1 MARRT
6 KEEAQHTR
14 ETILTAAL
22 DTFCEKGYS
31 RTTFDEIAKKINL
44 TKGAVYWHFKNKPDI
59 IKALII
65 EAFERNE
72 KAINSKISE
81 VKTLEDLQQYFTFAA
96 EIVQNTPIF
105 RKFLFFVMYQMER
118 SEGLFN
124 TLNISGPVNHIMTYH
139 HELITKVLHHC
150 HQAETIRT
158 DIDLD
163 IAAEMLHSMWEGTL
177 YRAVS
182 QNYTGDFINQIKQS
196 FQILINSL
204 KKKKDN

>member
-65 EAFERNE
+65 EAFEIGR
-72 KAINSKISE
+72 ASC
-81 VKTLEDLQQYFTFAA
+81 
-96 EIVQNTPIF
+96 
-105 RKFLFFVMYQMER
+105 RER
-118 SEGLFN
+118 
-124 TLNISGPVNHIMTYH
+124 V
-139 HELITKVLHHC
+139 
-150 HQAETIRT
+150 
-158 DIDLD
+158 
-163 IAAEMLHSMWEGTL
+163 
-177 YRAVS
+177 
-182 QNYTGDFINQIKQS
+182 
-196 FQILINSL
+196 
-204 KKKKDN
+204 

>member
-105 RKFLFFVMYQMER
+105 RKFLFSSCIR
-118 SEGLFN
+118 WNGRKDC
-124 TLNISGPVNHIMTYH
+124 
-139 HELITKVLHHC
+139 LIP
-150 HQAETIRT
+150 
-158 DIDLD
+158 
-163 IAAEMLHSMWEGTL
+163 
-177 YRAVS
+177 
-182 QNYTGDFINQIKQS
+182 
-196 FQILINSL
+196 
-204 KKKKDN
+204 